1 MTWSLARGNLLVS
14 GTLAPRERQPR
25 REAGAQSYGP
35 PSGGGRA
42 AEKRKGS
49 TVSEEMQEKVDAAV
63 WKYLCGEELTDH
75 EQTLLAY
82 TWFAAG
88 CPSCGGRH

>member
-1 MTWSLARGNLLVS
+1 M
-14 GTLAPRERQPR
+14 
-25 REAGAQSYGP
+25 
-35 PSGGGRA
+35 
-42 AEKRKGS
+42 
-49 TVSEEMQEKVDAAV
+49 VSEEMQEKVDAAV

-75 EQTLLAY
+75 EQMLLAY